1 MQVAEWA
8 RPGLRGRERER
19 NKGRSAILIA
29 ISVIVLASNTGPVSA
44 AAPGSSPRELL
55 PCPRRLGDVRLPGF
69 EDRAGLHGRRLRHG
83 IRRRVRQRATLHR
96 AGDPGRQLRV
106 SRRIVVDVH
115 PQRLPGCLERLPAPR
130 SLLRTAARCG
140 DRVPPRP
147 SRRVSPIASPCG
159 AMTSVSSS
167 RRAVRTCLASCR
179 ARRRRSIDSPRIST
193 RSSRG

>member
-1 MQVAEWA
+1 MQITEWA

-44 AAPGSSPRELL
+44 AAPAPPEELL

-147 SRRVSPIASPCG
+147 SRRGEPDRVTLWG
-159 AMTSVSSS
+159 NDVRSSS